1 MQGRGRLNS
10 GAGLVIKVCKE
21 RDIHGLQKKRKD
33 PERTELLE
41 MRKTSN
47 DWFGET

>member
-1 MQGRGRLNS
+1 MQGRGRLDS
-10 GAGLVIKVCKE
+10 RAGLVIKVSKE
-21 RDIHGLQKKRKD
+21 RDIHGFQKKGRD